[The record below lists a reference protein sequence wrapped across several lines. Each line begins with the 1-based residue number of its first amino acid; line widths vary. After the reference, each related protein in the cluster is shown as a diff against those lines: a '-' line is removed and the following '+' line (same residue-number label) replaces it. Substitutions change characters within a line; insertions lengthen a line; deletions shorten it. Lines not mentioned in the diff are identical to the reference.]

1 MNDFVTTLLA
11 AHYPAVGTVRELTSG
26 GGTAGKCWRVTA
38 ADNRRYL
45 LRRRGARTS
54 DPRLVERDHRF
65 REFLLHHGLPTTLPV
80 AARDGRRFVQEDGAV
95 YELHPFVAGRF
106 IDTGSETELRELA
119 RVLAEFHRVTR
130 QWRPKME
137 KLSVCQFEAAIPG
150 GAAPSTRLDDPAAM
164 LSALEH
170 LAADTGVTGL
180 HTVLGLA
187 RNLAEEYRD
196 EIYAEVDCDIIHGDL
211 NFSNLLF
218 DENGRVAGI
227 FDFDWTMPGARI
239 RDIADALHFFA
250 GGLPADADCGNIWD
264 LTQLPRFHAKR
275 TRIFLETYE
284 RLLPLSDR
292 EKQLLP
298 AAWKTRV
305 LAFHIEGMA
314 KVPPERRLEFLT
326 RDFPEFLDAL
336 QRLLPVN

>member
-65 REFLLHHGLPTTLPV
+65 REFLLNHGLPTTLPV

-95 YELHPFVAGRF
+95 SELHPFVPGRF
-106 IDTGSETELRELA
+106 IDTDSEFELRELA

-130 QWRPKME
+130 EWRPHME
-137 KLSVCQFEAAIPG
+137 KLSVRQFEAAIPG
-150 GAAPSTRLDDPAAM
+150 GAAPGTRLDDPAAM

-170 LAADTGVTGL
+170 LAADTGAAPL
-180 HTVLGLA
+180 RTVLELA
-187 RNLAEEYRD
+187 RELVEEYGD
-196 EIYAEVDCDIIHGDL
+196 EIYADVDHDITHGDL

-218 DENGRVAGI
+218 GEDGRVAGI
-227 FDFDWTMPGARI
+227 FDFDWTMPGPRI
-239 RDIADALHFFA
+239 RDVADALHFFA
-250 GGLPADADCGNIWD
+250 GGLPAGADCGSIWD
-264 LTQLPRFHAKR
+264 LTQLPRFHAER
-275 TRIFLETYE
+275 IRIFLETYD
-284 RLLPLSDR
+284 RLLPLSER

-298 AAWKTRV
+298 AAWKARV

-326 RDFPEFLDAL
+326 RDFPEFLEAL
-336 QRLLPVN
+336 RRLLPTC